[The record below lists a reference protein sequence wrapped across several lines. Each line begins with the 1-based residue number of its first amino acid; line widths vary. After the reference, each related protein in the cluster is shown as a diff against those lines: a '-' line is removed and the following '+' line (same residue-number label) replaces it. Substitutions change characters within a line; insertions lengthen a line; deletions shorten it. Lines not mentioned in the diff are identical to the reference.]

1 MEVIEI
7 ARDEVLADEDS
18 VQDYVDLLNG
28 IVWECANNFGFDRGS
43 RNTVAV
49 DLTVAAYMLGL
60 DPIGVL
66 DKLIDRKV
74 IHPSDDDEDTH
85 VRVKTVMDYSRR
97 FSWEW
102 MIDPDMYVDIAR
114 INKIADNGIMP
125 VKFKLS

>member
-43 RNTVAV
+43 RNTIAV
-49 DLTVAAYMLGL
+49 DLTVGAYMLGL
-60 DPIGVL
+60 DPVDVL
-66 DKLIDRKV
+66 GKLVGNNV
-74 IHPSDDDEDTH
+74 IHLSDDDEDTYAR
-85 VRVKTVMDYSRR
+85 VRTVMDYSRR

-114 INKIADNGIMP
+114 INKIADNGVMP
-125 VKFKLS
+125 VRFKLS

>member
-7 ARDEVLADEDS
+7 ARDKILADEDS

-28 IVWECANNFGFDRGS
+28 IVWECANNFGFDRGK
-43 RNTVAV
+43 RNTIAV

-85 VRVKTVMDYSRR
+85 VRVQTVMDYSRR

-102 MIDPDMYVDIAR
+102 MIDPDMYVYVAR
-114 INKIADNGIMP
+114 INAIADNGIMP
-125 VKFKLS
+125 VRFKLS